1 MNNHQKNINRF
12 LEIRIGFW
20 KEFFI
25 CLALALAARGSM
37 IFQLNLSVDDYA
49 GLNFIDGPNFVFALQ
64 EMRFFAYCTNI
75 TLHWLGSYYPYAG
88 VLWPILFNAAFVFAG
103 LVAMRIWTPL
113 AGSLALITGASL
125 FALFPYHSDY
135 LSFQMA
141 GPAVGS
147 MLVIGWASLYFCVRG
162 GKAMAWGLAGLV
174 YAVSGQITFVF
185 LFFVVLFEALI
196 WAFQSIRNGDRKLL
210 ASARPW
216 LVRLGLLFL
225 SAILYVFI
233 NKSVLLVLGIP
244 VGSRVVLSGLEE
256 YPAKMLLVAKQCY
269 FFLFKGEISIPL
281 TAKFLQLGLF
291 GLVAFAGVQAVSENP
306 SSRARVVVLWGLCLL
321 ASVGAIAA
329 SMGAVLPIAGEY
341 GHMNP
346 RSLSGLA
353 MYWAGVYAMAWAV
366 CSRDARRCVAGIG
379 VVLVFIYAVNVNRQ
393 AIDHARINER
403 DRLVASRMVERLSQ
417 LPEFEK
423 MRTVVLCPTHYRFNL
438 DRITTET
445 SGFNIS
451 SLYRELSSTAV
462 LREVSSWPFE
472 APTEN
477 DRQLAKKI
485 AQGRPVWPLAGSV
498 FIEGDIGV
506 VVLPQMENQAFK
518 N

>member
-1 MNNHQKNINRF
+1 
-12 LEIRIGFW
+12 
-20 KEFFI
+20 
-25 CLALALAARGSM
+25 
-37 IFQLNLSVDDYA
+37 
-49 GLNFIDGPNFVFALQ
+49 
-64 EMRFFAYCTNI
+64 
-75 TLHWLGSYYPYAG
+75 
-88 VLWPILFNAAFVFAG
+88 
-103 LVAMRIWTPL
+103 
-113 AGSLALITGASL
+113 
-125 FALFPYHSDY
+125 
-135 LSFQMA
+135 
-141 GPAVGS
+141 
-147 MLVIGWASLYFCVRG
+147 
-162 GKAMAWGLAGLV
+162 
-174 YAVSGQITFVF
+174 
-185 LFFVVLFEALI
+185 
-196 WAFQSIRNGDRKLL
+196 
-210 ASARPW
+210 
-216 LVRLGLLFL
+216 
-225 SAILYVFI
+225 
-233 NKSVLLVLGIP
+233 
-244 VGSRVVLSGLEE
+244 
-256 YPAKMLLVAKQCY
+256 MLLVAKQCY

-291 GLVAFAGVQAVSENP
+291 GLVAFAGVQAVSGNP
-306 SSRARVVVLWGLCLL
+306 SSRERVVVLWGLCLL

-366 CSRDARRCVAGIG
+366 CSGDARRCVAGIG
-379 VVLVFIYAVNVNRQ
+379 VVLVFIYSVNVNRQ

-423 MRTVVLCPTHYRFNL
+423 VRTVVLCPTHYRFNL

-485 AQGRPVWPLAGSV
+485 AQGRPVWPLADSV